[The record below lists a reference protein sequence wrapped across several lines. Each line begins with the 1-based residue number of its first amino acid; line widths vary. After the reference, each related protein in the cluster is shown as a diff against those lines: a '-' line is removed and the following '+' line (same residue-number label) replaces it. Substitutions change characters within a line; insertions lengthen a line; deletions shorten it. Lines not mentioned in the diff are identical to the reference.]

1 MKIADIRAMS
11 QDELKSNLLNLKKE
25 RFNLRFQKTGG
36 QMKNTARSNIVKR
49 DIAKILTVLSEQSRQ
64 NTQDKKGKAREA

>member
-64 NTQDKKGKAREA
+64 NTQDKKGKASDA